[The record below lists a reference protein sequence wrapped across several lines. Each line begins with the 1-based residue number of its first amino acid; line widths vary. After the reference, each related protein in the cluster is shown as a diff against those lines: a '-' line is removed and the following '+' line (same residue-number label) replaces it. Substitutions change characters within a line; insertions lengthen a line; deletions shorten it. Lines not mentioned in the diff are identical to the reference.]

1 MTGTATGAGRR
12 VHFIGICG
20 YAVSGAALL
29 ARQLGYA
36 VSGSDE
42 FAYPPTTDTIT
53 DAGIPWVNQHS
64 ADNLERF
71 GIPDL
76 VVVGNQTRPH
86 NQEWE
91 EVLRRGLAYT
101 SEAEFWAELTA
112 TRLRLAVCG
121 THGKTTTAALL
132 ALMLERA
139 GMSPGFRLGAG
150 SRDFGVSAR
159 LGEGRPFV
167 IEGDEYTT
175 APWDRRPKFL
185 HAHPQ
190 AACVTRLEHDHPD
203 VYPTFGEYRAPFVTL
218 AQSMPGD
225 GLLVLFADEGACLEL
240 REHAACP
247 VQTYGQGAHAE
258 WRIGEVGGDGRAFD
272 LATPEGGSLRIRLG
286 VPGAHNRQNAVAAL
300 LLARYAGAPLDAC
313 LEACAA
319 FLGASRRFEVVAE
332 VGGVTVVDD
341 YGHHPTEVAVTVRA
355 ARERYPRARLLVVN
369 VPHTYSR
376 TREFLDDYGH
386 VFAGAD
392 VVVLGP
398 IEAARERHLPA
409 TVSSEDV
416 AERAR
421 EAGIDARVV
430 ADADAAVDA
439 VLGLSGPGD
448 VVLCISL
455 GGFDQV
461 AQRLVAALEARG
473 GGG

>member
-1 MTGTATGAGRR
+1 VTTQAPARR

-29 ARQLGYA
+29 AKQLGYA

-53 DAGIPWVNQHS
+53 KAGIPWVNQHS
-64 ADNLERF
+64 AENIDRF
-71 GIPDL
+71 GVPDL
-76 VVVGNQTRPH
+76 VVVGNQTRAH
-86 NQEWE
+86 NPEWE
-91 EVLRRGLAYT
+91 EVRRRGLAHT

-132 ALMLERA
+132 ALMLDRA

-150 SRDFGVSAR
+150 SRDFGISAR

-203 VYPTFGEYRAPFVTL
+203 VYPTFADYRAPFVTL
-218 AQSMPGD
+218 ARSMPGD
-225 GLLVLFADEGACLEL
+225 GLLVLFADEPACLEL
-240 REHAACP
+240 RDHASCR
-247 VQTYGQGAHAE
+247 VLTYGEGATAE
-258 WRIGEVGGDGRAFD
+258 WRIGAVDEDGREFELSA
-272 LATPEGGSLRIRLG
+272 PPPQGSVRVRLG

-300 LLARYAGAPLDAC
+300 ALALYAGAPIGAC
-313 LEACAA
+313 LEACEA
-319 FLGASRRFEVVAE
+319 FQGASRRFEVVAT
-332 VGGVTVVDD
+332 VGGITVVDD
-341 YGHHPTEVAVTVRA
+341 YGHHPTEVEVTVRA
-355 ARERYPRARLLVVN
+355 ARERYPTARLLVVN

-376 TREFLDDYGH
+376 TREFLEEYGH

-392 VVVLGP
+392 LVVLGP

-416 AERAR
+416 ARRSRA
-421 EAGIDARVV
+421 AGIDTMVV
-430 ADADAAVDA
+430 ADADAAVSAVVADA
-439 VLGLSGPGD
+439 RPGD

-473 GGG
+473 GG